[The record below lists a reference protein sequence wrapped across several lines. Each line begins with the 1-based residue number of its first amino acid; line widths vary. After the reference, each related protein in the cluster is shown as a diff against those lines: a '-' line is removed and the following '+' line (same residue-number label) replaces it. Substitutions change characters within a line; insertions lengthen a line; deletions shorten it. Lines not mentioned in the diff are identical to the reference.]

1 MKPQIRLRDPDYL
14 QINLDLSTIFSTDIS
29 IAVMRFVAL
38 QNLFA
43 SLI

>member
-1 MKPQIRLRDPDYL
+1 MQLRIRPRDPDYAR
-14 QINLDLSTIFSTDIS
+14 INLNLSTIFSTDIG

>member
-1 MKPQIRLRDPDYL
+1 MQLRMHLRDPDYF
-14 QINLDLSTIFSTDIS
+14 QINLNLSTIFSTDIG

>member
-1 MKPQIRLRDPDYL
+1 MKPQIRLRDPDYF
-14 QINLDLSTIFSTDIS
+14 QINLNLSTIFSTDIG